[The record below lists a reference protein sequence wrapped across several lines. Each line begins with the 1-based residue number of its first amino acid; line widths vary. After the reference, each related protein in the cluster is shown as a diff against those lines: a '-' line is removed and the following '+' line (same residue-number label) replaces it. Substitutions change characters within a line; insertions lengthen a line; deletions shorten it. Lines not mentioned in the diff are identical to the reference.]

1 MTPKKEGTGAALGVN
16 ESFIGTPVKLSDIEE
31 ITELE
36 NFDISGFTD
45 HDITQPSLKNDSSKF
60 NQEAQSEIINSL
72 ED

>member
-1 MTPKKEGTGAALGVN
+1 MTPKKEGTGALGVN

-36 NFDISGFTD
+36 NFDISGFTV
-45 HDITQPSLKNDSSKF
+45 TQPSFKNDSSKF
-60 NQEAQSEIINSL
+60 NQEAQSEIINAL